1 MWSAEWS
8 KKPLYYMF
16 VRIYKTIARFSP
28 LDFTIGHGGMFT
40 IRQRPLCRYYST
52 VFYFFIVLHG
62 NATGKLIRF
71 FIKNIASTCIYCC
84 FVSIFC
90 IFDFLY
96 EQYFEYIFGF
106 RPRRRG
112 GGGWGNIGISTIFQ
126 LQICIFLI
134 NQQVYLLTWLLKAN
148 TRPRCRSTFHM
159 L

>member
-28 LDFTIGHGGMFT
+28 LDSTIGHGGMFT

-71 FIKNIASTCIYCC
+71 FHQKYCEYILLFC
-84 FVSIFC
+84 FDFFV
-90 IFDFLY
+90 FLY

-112 GGGWGNIGISTIFQ
+112 GGWENIGISTIFQ

-134 NQQVYLLTWLLKAN
+134 NQQVFLLTWLLKIN

>member
-1 MWSAEWS
+1 
-8 KKPLYYMF
+8 MF

-71 FIKNIASTCIYCC
+71 FHQKYCEY
-84 FVSIFC
+84 ILLFC
-90 IFDFLY
+90 FDFFILLY

-112 GGGWGNIGISTIFQ
+112 GWLRKYWNLNHFPTSNLYIFYEPTS
-126 LQICIFLI
+126 IFVDLI
-134 NQQVYLLTWLLKAN
+134 A
-148 TRPRCRSTFHM
+148 
-159 L
+159 